1 MEWDP
6 AEAPVEEEPLRFAVK
21 EKCANHHACECNAK
35 KLADA
40 ETFAALTGKAQE
52 TRHAAYEQAAAL
64 LIDLYR
70 KFPRLRRH
78 EVSAK
83 LRELYERLKDVGVS
97 VGISRISMSG
107 IGEG

>member
-6 AEAPVEEEPLRFAVK
+6 VEDPEDAPLRFEVK

-40 ETFAALTGKAQE
+40 EAFAAISFEAQK
-52 TRHAAYEQAAAL
+52 TRHAAYESASAL

-78 EVSAK
+78 EVAPRLS
-83 LRELYERLKDVGVS
+83 ELYERLKDLGVA

>member
-40 ETFAALTGKAQE
+40 EVFAALTSEAQKI
-52 TRHAAYEQAAAL
+52 RHEAYEKTAAE

-70 KFPRLRRH
+70 KFPKLHRH

-83 LRELYERLKDVGVS
+83 LRELYERLKDLGVS